1 MSALTVTKAVTGAQA
16 RELYRA
22 ERAKRPVRTTPDL
35 NGAEQDYAAWQE
47 SERKRCR
54 GGRPKAT
61 RGNPDKGIVTRP
73 RNVDLY
79 PMRFAE

>member
-16 RELYRA
+16 IEHYRA
-22 ERAKRPVRTTPDL
+22 ERAKRPVRETPDL
-35 NGAEQDYAAWQE
+35 NGAEQDYASWQE

-54 GGRPKAT
+54 GGRPASK

-73 RNVDLY
+73 RNVDLF
-79 PMRFAE
+79 PMGFSK